1 MSTKPVCAGQ
11 IHGIWGFFMNNY
23 NDTFVEELVVRHNT
37 VKNPMLDVLII
48 IAAVALAAAVWL
60 FLSPIFPAMLVILV
74 VAAYLGVKFQ
84 GVEFEYSF
92 TNGDLDVDK
101 IMAKRKRVRLVEIN
115 QKQIQVMA
123 PYTAEYESV
132 TRDYS
137 VSRVIDVSSSKN
149 AAGRWFMIYEDAEG
163 KYVFLVLQPSKRF
176 REAMQKYI
184 RSRMKGMEA

>member
-1 MSTKPVCAGQ
+1 
-11 IHGIWGFFMNNY
+11 MNNY
-23 NDTFVEELVVRHNT
+23 EDTFVEELVVRHNT
-37 VKNPMLDVLII
+37 IINLLLDVVII

-184 RSRMKGMEA
+184 RSRMKGMDA

>member
-1 MSTKPVCAGQ
+1 MT
-11 IHGIWGFFMNNY
+11 NY
-23 NDTFVEELVVRHNT
+23 DDTFVEELVVRRNSI
-37 VKNPMLDVLII
+37 KNLLLEVLIVL
-48 IAAVALAAAVWL
+48 AAAALAIAVWL

-74 VAAYLGVKFQ
+74 VAAYLGIKFQ

-132 TRDYS
+132 TKDYS
-137 VSRVIDVSSSKN
+137 VSQVIDASSSKN
-149 AAGRWFMIYEDAEG
+149 AAGRWFIIYEDAEG
-163 KYVFLVLQPSKRF
+163 KYVFLVIQPSKRF

-184 RSRMKGMEA
+184 RSRIKGMEA

>member
-1 MSTKPVCAGQ
+1 
-11 IHGIWGFFMNNY
+11 MNNY
-23 NDTFVEELVVRHNT
+23 EDTFVEELVVRHNT
-37 VKNPMLDVLII
+37 IINLLLDVVII

-176 REAMQKYI
+176 REAMQRYI

>member
-1 MSTKPVCAGQ
+1 
-11 IHGIWGFFMNNY
+11 MNNY
-23 NDTFVEELVVRHNT
+23 EDTFVEELVVRHNT
-37 VKNPMLDVLII
+37 IINLLLDVVII

-163 KYVFLVLQPSKRF
+163 KDVFLVLQPSKRF

-184 RSRMKGMEA
+184 RSRMKGMDT

>member
-37 VKNPMLDVLII
+37 VKNLMLDVLII

>member
-11 IHGIWGFFMNNY
+11 FHGIWGFFMNNY

-37 VKNPMLDVLII
+37 VKNLMLDVLII

-184 RSRMKGMEA
+184 RSRMKGMEV

>member
-1 MSTKPVCAGQ
+1 
-11 IHGIWGFFMNNY
+11 MNTY
-23 NDTFVEELVVRHNT
+23 DDTFVEELVVRRNSI
-37 VKNPMLDVLII
+37 KNLLLEVLIVV
-48 IAAVALAAAVWL
+48 AAVVLAGAVWI

-74 VAAYLGVKFQ
+74 VAAYLGIKFQ

-115 QKQIQVMA
+115 QKQVKAMA

-132 TRDYS
+132 TKDYS
-137 VSRVIDVSSSKN
+137 VSQVIDASSSKN
-149 AAGRWFMIYEDAEG
+149 AAGRWFIIYENAEG
-163 KYVFLVLQPSKRF
+163 KDVFLVIQPSKRF

>member
-1 MSTKPVCAGQ
+1 
-11 IHGIWGFFMNNY
+11 MNNY

-37 VKNPMLDVLII
+37 IINLLLDVVII

>member
-1 MSTKPVCAGQ
+1 
-11 IHGIWGFFMNNY
+11 MNNY

-37 VKNPMLDVLII
+37 VKNLMLDVLII

-123 PYTAEYESV
+123 PYTTEYESV

-184 RSRMKGMEA
+184 RSRMKGMEV

>member
-1 MSTKPVCAGQ
+1 MK
-11 IHGIWGFFMNNY
+11 NY
-23 NDTFVEELVVRHNT
+23 DDTFVEELVVRRNSL
-37 VKNPMLDVLII
+37 KNLLLEVLIV

-74 VAAYLGVKFQ
+74 FGAYLGIKFQ
-84 GVEFEYSF
+84 GVEYEYSF

-101 IMAKRKRVRLVEIN
+101 IMAKRKRKRLVEIN

-132 TRDYS
+132 TKDYA
-137 VSRVIDVSSSKN
+137 VSQVIDASASKN
-149 AAGRWFMIYEDAEG
+149 AAGRWFLIYEDQEG
-163 KYVFLVLQPSKRF
+163 KYVFLVIQPSKRF

-184 RSRMKGMEA
+184 RSRMKGMDA

>member
-1 MSTKPVCAGQ
+1 
-11 IHGIWGFFMNNY
+11 MNNY
-23 NDTFVEELVVRHNT
+23 EDTFVEELVVRHNT
-37 VKNPMLDVLII
+37 IINLLLDVVII

-184 RSRMKGMEA
+184 RSRMKGMDT

>member
-1 MSTKPVCAGQ
+1 
-11 IHGIWGFFMNNY
+11 MNNY
-23 NDTFVEELVVRHNT
+23 EDTFVEELVVRHNT
-37 VKNPMLDVLII
+37 IINLLLDVVII

-115 QKQIQVMA
+115 QTQIQVMA

-184 RSRMKGMEA
+184 RSRMKGMDT

>member
-1 MSTKPVCAGQ
+1 
-11 IHGIWGFFMNNY
+11 MNNY
-23 NDTFVEELVVRHNT
+23 EDTFVEELVVRHNT
-37 VKNPMLDVLII
+37 IINLLLDVVII

-123 PYTAEYESV
+123 P
-132 TRDYS
+132 
-137 VSRVIDVSSSKN
+137 
-149 AAGRWFMIYEDAEG
+149 
-163 KYVFLVLQPSKRF
+163 
-176 REAMQKYI
+176 
-184 RSRMKGMEA
+184 

>member
-1 MSTKPVCAGQ
+1 
-11 IHGIWGFFMNNY
+11 MNNY
-23 NDTFVEELVVRHNT
+23 EDTFVEELVVRHNT
-37 VKNPMLDVLII
+37 IINLLLDVVII